1 MFRLKDVKAVKLIG
15 GSPELWLFSQ
25 TVMSKVGIGRDRKS
39 RSRKVE
45 NRRRMRLD
53 RSTLPEGKRTE
64 TKSRLSKFHIF
75 AGPRTG
81 DDETG
86 IDIADERRFFVVFL
100 SNDVKLFYVVLLVH
114 NFDGGLS
121 FNIPDGHQNGFTVHL
136 RNRLLEKKRNKKC
149 FELLVI
155 YCSLQTKV
163 TIFTF
168 FNSWERSEKN
178 HSSRKTN
185 RELQN
190 LHFLSQ

>member
-45 NRRRMRLD
+45 NWRRMRLD

-100 SNDVKLFYVVLLVH
+100 LLFFLD
-114 NFDGGLS
+114 F
-121 FNIPDGHQNGFTVHL
+121 FFGFTLNCFMSSFLSTTLTEDCPSTFPTDTRTGSLSTWEIVCW
-136 RNRLLEKKRNKKC
+136 KKR
-149 FELLVI
+149 E
-155 YCSLQTKV
+155 TKNV
-163 TIFTF
+163 
-168 FNSWERSEKN
+168 
-178 HSSRKTN
+178 
-185 RELQN
+185 
-190 LHFLSQ
+190 LSC